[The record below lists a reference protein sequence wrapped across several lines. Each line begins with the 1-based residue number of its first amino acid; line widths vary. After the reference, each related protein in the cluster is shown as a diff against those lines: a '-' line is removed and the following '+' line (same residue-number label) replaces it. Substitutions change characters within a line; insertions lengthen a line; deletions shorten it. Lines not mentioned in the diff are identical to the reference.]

1 MYYYLKDKN
10 RIGPVGAGRILELYE
25 AGVIGDSTLVWNEKE
40 EWAKWRR
47 FGECRA
53 EICETP
59 KVRRRFG
66 HLRGLA
72 RNTMFFRAFLVSSIA
87 VMGVQV
93 FYIARNYGLLLE
105 YLDGSA
111 PAAGDEFKISIAVA
125 VRTLS
130 FVNFMLAAMLAACL
144 FRCLKWAKHAV
155 RICYASSKN
164 FQVLFSSGN
173 SYRWFFLQPFK
184 MLRAIFA
191 TASEMRGKSPA
202 FGDKFF
208 LFSVCALTFV
218 YAAMLAVNSF
228 IWKSSQMDLSTAK
241 LSYCYLAYTSA
252 VGICAAI
259 LWIVCISKIFSMI
272 AGSRGK

>member
-66 HLRGLA
+66 HLRVLA

-155 RICYASSKN
+155 RICYASSKK
-164 FQVLFSSGN
+164 FSGFVFVGKFVQVVFS
-173 SYRWFFLQPFK
+173 
-184 MLRAIFA
+184 
-191 TASEMRGKSPA
+191 
-202 FGDKFF
+202 
-208 LFSVCALTFV
+208 
-218 YAAMLAVNSF
+218 AAV
-228 IWKSSQMDLSTAK
+228 
-241 LSYCYLAYTSA
+241 
-252 VGICAAI
+252 
-259 LWIVCISKIFSMI
+259 
-272 AGSRGK
+272 

>member
-1 MYYYLKDKN
+1 M
-10 RIGPVGAGRILELYE
+10 
-25 AGVIGDSTLVWNEKE
+25 
-40 EWAKWRR
+40 
-47 FGECRA
+47 
-53 EICETP
+53 
-59 KVRRRFG
+59 
-66 HLRGLA
+66 
-72 RNTMFFRAFLVSSIA
+72 
-87 VMGVQV
+87 
-93 FYIARNYGLLLE
+93 
-105 YLDGSA
+105 
-111 PAAGDEFKISIAVA
+111 
-125 VRTLS
+125 S

-208 LFSVCALTFV
+208 LFPVCALTFV

-241 LSYCYLAYTSA
+241 LSYCYLTYTSA
-252 VGICAAI
+252 VGICATV

>member
-155 RICYASSKN
+155 RIC
-164 FQVLFSSGN
+164 
-173 SYRWFFLQPFK
+173 
-184 MLRAIFA
+184 
-191 TASEMRGKSPA
+191 
-202 FGDKFF
+202 
-208 LFSVCALTFV
+208 
-218 YAAMLAVNSF
+218 
-228 IWKSSQMDLSTAK
+228 
-241 LSYCYLAYTSA
+241 
-252 VGICAAI
+252 
-259 LWIVCISKIFSMI
+259 
-272 AGSRGK
+272 

>member
-1 MYYYLKDKN
+1 MLLD
-10 RIGPVGAGRILELYE
+10 RF
-25 AGVIGDSTLVWNEKE
+25 VIMRPDH
-40 EWAKWRR
+40 RR
-47 FGECRA
+47 G
-53 EICETP
+53 
-59 KVRRRFG
+59 
-66 HLRGLA
+66 LRGGTIMRTSWKKRL
-72 RNTMFFRAFLVSSIA
+72 LVFA
-87 VMGVQV
+87 
-93 FYIARNYGLLLE
+93 
-105 YLDGSA
+105 
-111 PAAGDEFKISIAVA
+111 
-125 VRTLS
+125 
-130 FVNFMLAAMLAACL
+130 MLAAMLAACL

-208 LFSVCALTFV
+208 LFPVCALTFV

-241 LSYCYLAYTSA
+241 LSYCYLAYT
-252 VGICAAI
+252 
-259 LWIVCISKIFSMI
+259 
-272 AGSRGK
+272 